1 MDVKSTNYRFCD
13 FSLTERIIPHT
24 GQDGPVA
31 FYAYMSTSMSNIGG
45 HQTLLFDVIK
55 TNAGN
60 GFHSTSGVFI
70 VPSSGFYVFTWTIR
84 VYNTGQH
91 SVELVVNGQ
100 GVGALYE
107 HSGPGEDDM
116 SSTTA
121 VVYVNEGED
130 VYLRTKMDYNQG
142 TIHTSVYGY
151 SSFAGWKLN

>member
-1 MDVKSTNYRFCD
+1 M
-13 FSLTERIIPHT
+13 TERIIPHT

-31 FYAYMSTSMSNIGG
+31 FYAYMSSSMSNVGG
-45 HQTLLFDVIK
+45 HHTLLFDVLK

-60 GFHSTSGVFI
+60 GFHSTSGVFMA
-70 VPSSGFYVFTWTIR
+70 PRSGFYVFTWTIR

-130 VYLRTKMDYNQG
+130 VFLRTKMDFNQG
-142 TIHTSVYGY
+142 VIDTSVHGY